1 MEIVL
6 TVDAGPDAD
15 DAETAELAARLREEL
30 ATHDV
35 DSVSLPAAPPSGAKG
50 VGEAV
55 GSLLV
60 VVGASG
66 GVLTTLVGM
75 LQAWLLR
82 QSGGKLLVEI
92 DGDRIE
98 LTGATDEERRR
109 ALDTWLARHGAD
121 NEGDA
126 DRGGGSGT

>member
-1 MEIVL
+1 ML
-6 TVDAGPDAD
+6 RVDAGPDAD
-15 DAETAELAARLREEL
+15 DAETAELVARLREEL
-30 ATHDV
+30 ATHELDPV
-35 DSVSLPAAPPSGAKG
+35 ALPTAPPSGAKG

-55 GSLLV
+55 GPLLLV
-60 VVGASG
+60 LGASG

>member
-1 MEIVL
+1 M
-6 TVDAGPDAD
+6 
-15 DAETAELAARLREEL
+15 
-30 ATHDV
+30 
-35 DSVSLPAAPPSGAKG
+35 
-50 VGEAV
+50 
-55 GSLLV
+55 LV

-82 QSGGKLLVEI
+82 QSGSKLLVEI

-121 NEGDA
+121 NAGNAE
-126 DRGGGSGT
+126 RGGGSGS